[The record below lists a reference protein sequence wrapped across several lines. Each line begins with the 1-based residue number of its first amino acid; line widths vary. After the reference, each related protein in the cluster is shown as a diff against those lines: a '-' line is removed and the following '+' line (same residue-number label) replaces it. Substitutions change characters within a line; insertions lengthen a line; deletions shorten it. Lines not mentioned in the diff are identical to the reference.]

1 MIAAWLRHE
10 APPLAPVIEVVDVAP
25 RPVAGVA
32 QRPFG
37 RAGFSVAPLAISGA
51 FDPSPSALELAA
63 DAGVD
68 LWFWEPAYENLTKY
82 LRAHAGDHVVTGSYH
97 ADARSIEADVDR
109 ALRKL
114 RRTHLDVL
122 LLFWSRSP
130 SRVDPAAYAAIAHL
144 KRSGKV
150 RALGFS
156 THHRELA
163 RTAITASPWD
173 CVMIR
178 HSAAHPGI
186 ETELLPTA
194 RERGTAILT
203 FSALCYG
210 RMLSGPNAPTPAECY
225 RYSLSQPG
233 VTAVISAPRRRNE
246 VRDNLSALVQPIL
259 DADRVAAL
267 RSHGLGVRAENQRFN
282 TLLRQ
287 PTRDAAAAARALL
300 ATELPPADEMIE
312 RPLPR
317 PSAAR
322 PARTGLGKTRTRR

>member
-10 APPLAPVIEVVDVAP
+10 APGLTPIIETTTATA
-25 RPVAGVA
+25 RPVADVA

-51 FDPSPSALELAA
+51 FDPSSTALELAA
-63 DAGVD
+63 DAGVN
-68 LWFWEPAYENLTKY
+68 LWFWEPGYENLTKH
-82 LRAHAGDHVVTGSYH
+82 LRTHSGDHVITGSYH

-163 RTAITASPWD
+163 RNAIIASPWD

-178 HSAAHPGI
+178 HNAAHPGI

-194 RERGTAILT
+194 HEHGTAILT
-203 FSALCYG
+203 FSALLYG
-210 RMLSGPNAPTPAECY
+210 RMLSGPNAPSPAECY

-233 VTAVISAPRRRNE
+233 VTAVISAPRRRSE
-246 VRDNLSALVQPIL
+246 VRENVAILTQPSL
-259 DADRVAAL
+259 DADRLAAM
-267 RSHGLGVRAENQRFN
+267 RAHGIGVRAENQRFN

-300 ATELPPADEMIE
+300 ATELPPSDELIA

-317 PSAAR
+317 PSDAR
-322 PARTGLGKTRTRR
+322 PARTNLGKTRTRR